1 MKVQRPRPELPGLLM
16 AKLCAGFQ
24 GEADAALGHKAA
36 VAERKA
42 SGGGGHGR
50 WHRQWCSTR
59 SGGSKCSGKNA
70 RDVIPTPRLEVPW
83 YGSAAVGQEC
93 GMRGAAQQGL
103 AHGLQEA
110 SVRVDTCMSLGVRN

>member
-1 MKVQRPRPELPGLLM
+1 MGGIKPGTVLLVKVQRPRPELPGLLM

-59 SGGSKCSGKNA
+59 SGGRGTCSGKNA
-70 RDVIPTPRLEVPW
+70 RDVIPTMATAATAPELPSPCL
-83 YGSAAVGQEC
+83 SACPG
-93 GMRGAAQQGL
+93 
-103 AHGLQEA
+103 
-110 SVRVDTCMSLGVRN
+110 